1 MPPTVEEVVAQVE
14 LLSRAERT
22 LVLDRLR
29 QSLAPDMEPEID
41 AAWQQEIDRRLQAID
56 RGEIIKVTCYSS
68 SSSTRIKGS
77 NIVGSIANPKVCRVA
92 KAACVC
98 NDGCT

>member
-56 RGEIIKVTCYSS
+56 RGEM
-68 SSSTRIKGS
+68 R
-77 NIVGSIANPKVCRVA
+77 SIPWDEARQRL
-92 KAACVC
+92 
-98 NDGCT
+98 GL